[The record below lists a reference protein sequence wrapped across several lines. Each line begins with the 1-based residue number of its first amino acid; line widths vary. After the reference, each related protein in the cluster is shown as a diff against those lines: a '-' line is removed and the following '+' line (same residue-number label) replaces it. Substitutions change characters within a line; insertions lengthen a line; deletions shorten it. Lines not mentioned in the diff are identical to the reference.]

1 MTENL
6 STEISQKI
14 EWFDRNFE
22 DINRRIALAC
32 EQVGKKPSDIIMLA
46 ATKTVPVEV
55 INHAIKSGVKYI
67 GENRVQEFLS
77 KKEQLLPDAHRHFI
91 GHLQTNKVKDIVGEV
106 EMIESVHSLKLATEI
121 NRLCEKLNKTM
132 DILLEVNIGDEES
145 KSGFSPEELEDNL
158 LKISKLPFIK
168 VKGLMTIP
176 PICDNNEKSM
186 QYFELD
192 FVQNGELRV
201 INGVNFEFFS
211 VKHPVTCLGFKA
223 SSNGKNFVYSGD
235 TDLCDSLEE
244 KIKTADLVLADGAFL
259 SEQYKEGSPHMSA
272 KICSSLSKNTG

>member
-22 DINRRIALAC
+22 DINRRIALAS

-121 NRLCEKLNKTM
+121 NRLCENLGKTM
-132 DILLEVNIGDEES
+132 DILLEVNIGNEES
-145 KSGFSPEELEDNL
+145 KSGFSAEELEENL
-158 LKISKLPFIK
+158 LKISKLPFVK

-186 QYFELD
+186 QYFEKMSKLFID
-192 FVQNGELRV
+192 IRAKIKDN
-201 INGVNFEFFS
+201 IDM
-211 VKHPVTCLGFKA
+211 
-223 SSNGKNFVYSGD
+223 VYLSMGMSGD
-235 TDLCDSLEE
+235 FEEAIRSGANIVRIGTSLFGQRDYS
-244 KIKTADLVLADGAFL
+244 KT
-259 SEQYKEGSPHMSA
+259 K
-272 KICSSLSKNTG
+272 

>member
-22 DINRRIALAC
+22 DINTRIALAA
-32 EQVGKKPSDIIMLA
+32 EQVGKSPSDIIMLA
-46 ATKTVPVEV
+46 ATKTVPAEV

-77 KKEQLLPDAHRHFI
+77 KKDQLLPDAHRHFI

-106 EMIESVHSLKLATEI
+106 EMIESVHSVKLATEI
-121 NRLCEKLNKTM
+121 NQLCEKLGKTM
-132 DILLEVNIGDEES
+132 DILLEVNIGNEES
-145 KSGFSPEELEDNL
+145 KSGFSPEELEERL
-158 LKISKLPFIK
+158 VEISKMPFIK

-186 QYFELD
+186 QYFEKMSKLFID
-192 FVQNGELRV
+192 NRAK
-201 INGVNFEFFS
+201 IKDNIDM
-211 VKHPVTCLGFKA
+211 
-223 SSNGKNFVYSGD
+223 VYLSMGMSGD
-235 TDLCDSLEE
+235 FEQAIKCGANIVRIGTSLFGQR
-244 KIKTADLVLADGAFL
+244 DY
-259 SEQYKEGSPHMSA
+259 SRA
-272 KICSSLSKNTG
+272 K

>member
-6 STEISQKI
+6 STEILEKI

-22 DINRRIALAC
+22 DINRRIVGAC

-77 KKEQLLPDAHRHFI
+77 KKDALLPDAHRHFI

-121 NRLCEKLNKTM
+121 NRLCENLGKTM
-132 DILLEVNIGDEES
+132 DILLEVNIGNEES
-145 KSGFSPEELEDNL
+145 KSGFSAEELEENL

-186 QYFELD
+186 QYFEKMSKLFID
-192 FVQNGELRV
+192 IRAKIKDN
-201 INGVNFEFFS
+201 IDM
-211 VKHPVTCLGFKA
+211 
-223 SSNGKNFVYSGD
+223 VYLSMGMSGD
-235 TDLCDSLEE
+235 FEDAIKCGANIVRIGTSLFGQRDYS
-244 KIKTADLVLADGAFL
+244 KT
-259 SEQYKEGSPHMSA
+259 K
-272 KICSSLSKNTG
+272 

>member
-6 STEISQKI
+6 LTEISQKI

-121 NRLCEKLNKTM
+121 NRLCENLGKTM
-132 DILLEVNIGDEES
+132 DILLEVNIGNEES
-145 KSGFSPEELEDNL
+145 KSGFSAEELEENL
-158 LKISKLPFIK
+158 LKISKLPFVK

-186 QYFELD
+186 QYFEKMSKLFID
-192 FVQNGELRV
+192 IRAKIKDN
-201 INGVNFEFFS
+201 IDM
-211 VKHPVTCLGFKA
+211 
-223 SSNGKNFVYSGD
+223 VYLSMGMSGD
-235 TDLCDSLEE
+235 FEEAIRSGANIVRIGTSLFGQRDYS
-244 KIKTADLVLADGAFL
+244 KT
-259 SEQYKEGSPHMSA
+259 K
-272 KICSSLSKNTG
+272 

>member
-77 KKEQLLPDAHRHFI
+77 KKDQLLPDAHRHFI
-91 GHLQTNKVKDIVGEV
+91 GHLQTNKVKDIVGLV
-106 EMIESVHSLKLATEI
+106 EMIESVHSVKLATEI
-121 NRLCEKLNKTM
+121 NRLCERLNKTM
-132 DILLEVNIGDEES
+132 DVLLEVNIGNEES
-145 KSGFSPEELEDNL
+145 KSGFSPEELEERL
-158 LKISKLPFIK
+158 VEISKMPFIK

-186 QYFELD
+186 QYFEKMSKLFID
-192 FVQNGELRV
+192 IRAKIKDN
-201 INGVNFEFFS
+201 IDM
-211 VKHPVTCLGFKA
+211 
-223 SSNGKNFVYSGD
+223 VYLSMGMSGD
-235 TDLCDSLEE
+235 FEQAIRSGANIVRIGTSLFGQRDYS
-244 KIKTADLVLADGAFL
+244 KIK
-259 SEQYKEGSPHMSA
+259 
-272 KICSSLSKNTG
+272 

>member
-6 STEISQKI
+6 STEIFGKI

-22 DINRRIALAC
+22 DINRRISLAC
-32 EQVGKKPSDIIMLA
+32 EQVGKKPSEIIMLA

-77 KKEQLLPDAHRHFI
+77 KKDALLPDAHRHFI

-121 NRLCEKLNKTM
+121 NRLCEKLSKTM
-132 DILLEVNIGDEES
+132 DILLEVNIGNEES
-145 KSGFSPEELEDNL
+145 KSGFSAEELEENL

-186 QYFELD
+186 QYFEKMSKLFID
-192 FVQNGELRV
+192 IRAKIKDN
-201 INGVNFEFFS
+201 IDM
-211 VKHPVTCLGFKA
+211 
-223 SSNGKNFVYSGD
+223 VYLSMGMSGD
-235 TDLCDSLEE
+235 FGDAIKCGANIVRIGTSLFGQRDYS
-244 KIKTADLVLADGAFL
+244 KT
-259 SEQYKEGSPHMSA
+259 K
-272 KICSSLSKNTG
+272 

>member
-121 NRLCEKLNKTM
+121 NRLCENLGKTM
-132 DILLEVNIGDEES
+132 DILLEVNIGNEES
-145 KSGFSPEELEDNL
+145 KSGFSAEELEENL
-158 LKISKLPFIK
+158 LKISKLPFVK

-186 QYFELD
+186 QYFEKMSKLFID
-192 FVQNGELRV
+192 IRAKIKDN
-201 INGVNFEFFS
+201 IDM
-211 VKHPVTCLGFKA
+211 
-223 SSNGKNFVYSGD
+223 VYLSMGMSGD
-235 TDLCDSLEE
+235 FEEAIRSGANIVRIGTSLFGQRDYS
-244 KIKTADLVLADGAFL
+244 KT
-259 SEQYKEGSPHMSA
+259 K
-272 KICSSLSKNTG
+272 

>member
-6 STEISQKI
+6 STEILEKI

-22 DINRRIALAC
+22 DINRRIVGAC

-77 KKEQLLPDAHRHFI
+77 KKDQLLPDAHRHFI

-121 NRLCEKLNKTM
+121 NRLCENLGKTM
-132 DILLEVNIGDEES
+132 DILLEVNIGNEES
-145 KSGFSPEELEDNL
+145 KSGFSAEELEENL

-186 QYFELD
+186 QYFEKMSKLFID
-192 FVQNGELRV
+192 IRAKIKDN
-201 INGVNFEFFS
+201 IDM
-211 VKHPVTCLGFKA
+211 
-223 SSNGKNFVYSGD
+223 VYLSMGMSGD
-235 TDLCDSLEE
+235 FEDAIKCGANIVRIGTSLFGQRDYS
-244 KIKTADLVLADGAFL
+244 KT
-259 SEQYKEGSPHMSA
+259 K
-272 KICSSLSKNTG
+272 

>member
-6 STEISQKI
+6 STEILQKT

-22 DINRRIALAC
+22 DINRRIASAS

-77 KKEQLLPDAHRHFI
+77 KKNQLLPDAHRHFI
-91 GHLQTNKVKDIVGEV
+91 GHLQTNKVKDIVSEV
-106 EMIESVHSLKLATEI
+106 EMIESVHSVKLAIEI

-132 DILLEVNIGDEES
+132 DILLEVNIGNEES
-145 KSGFSPEELEDNL
+145 KSGFSPEELEE
-158 LKISKLPFIK
+158 KIIEISKLPFIK

-186 QYFELD
+186 QYFEKMSKLFID
-192 FVQNGELRV
+192 IRAKIKDN
-201 INGVNFEFFS
+201 IDM
-211 VKHPVTCLGFKA
+211 
-223 SSNGKNFVYSGD
+223 VYLSMGMSGD
-235 TDLCDSLEE
+235 FEEAIKCGANIVRIGTSLFGQRDYS
-244 KIKTADLVLADGAFL
+244 KT
-259 SEQYKEGSPHMSA
+259 K
-272 KICSSLSKNTG
+272 